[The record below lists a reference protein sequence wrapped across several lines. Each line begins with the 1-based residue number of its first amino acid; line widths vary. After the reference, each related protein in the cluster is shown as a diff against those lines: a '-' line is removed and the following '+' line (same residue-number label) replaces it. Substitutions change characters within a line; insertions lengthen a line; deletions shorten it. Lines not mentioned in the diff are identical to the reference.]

1 MPFRFTT
8 RDMETITGEQAR
20 QQLLATNDRAF
31 LSPDR
36 GVVAV
41 SRERW
46 QVAQDAEAHGWMH
59 LWREVI
65 EDRNT
70 HHFAL
75 FDYLMMVNERR
86 FARAIELGCGPFTN
100 MRLAASA
107 LKVDTIELL
116 DPLMPRYMDHPHC
129 TYRSG
134 QLRLHDGRMAPIA
147 AAYAMPIEDLQPEG
161 TYDLVLLINVIEHCI
176 DVDRIFSSIWNMLA
190 PGGVFVFHDK
200 YFDVAEVAET
210 ILSEYD
216 TAHPLKPDRRVIDS
230 FLERFRLI
238 FSRHTTTRGHPMFT
252 ATGDAVYFV
261 GEKP

>member
-1 MPFRFTT
+1 MTFRFTT
-8 RDMETITGEQAR
+8 RDMETLTGEEAR
-20 QQLLATNDRAF
+20 LRLLATNDAAF

-46 QVAQDAEAHGWMH
+46 QVAQEAEAHGWME

-75 FDYLMMVNERR
+75 FDYLFMLKERR
-86 FARAIELGCGPFTN
+86 FGRAIELGCGPFTN

-107 LKVDTIELL
+107 LEIGSIELL

-129 TYRSG
+129 AYRSG
-134 QLRLHDGRMAPIA
+134 QLRLHDGRMAPITT
-147 AAYAMPIEDLQPEG
+147 AYAMPIEDLQPEG

-176 DVDRIFSSIWNMLA
+176 DVDRIFTGIWDMLA

-200 YFDVAEVAET
+200 YFDLAEVAET
-210 ILSEYD
+210 IGSEYD
-216 TAHPLKPDRRVIDS
+216 TAHPLKPDRRVVDA
-230 FLERFRLI
+230 FLERFRLV
-238 FSRHTTTRGHPMFT
+238 FSRRTTTLGRPMFT
-252 ATGDAVYFV
+252 ATGDAIYFV